1 MEDFLK
7 LVTDVGFPIAGA
19 IVCGGFVFII
29 LKFILSE
36 ITGAVKG
43 LGGMIKSLENRVQTM
58 NNDIVKIDTLVSY
71 AFNKHPNL
79 DRLAANEGKEDFV
92 YYTWNWVVKEIK
104 PVLDESTATLI
115 GLIDR
120 IRMLDNDMI
129 RLNTKIQM
137 ILQEKEQKEEQEI
150 KENRKRN
157 RHILDTKL

>member
-1 MEDFLK
+1 
-7 LVTDVGFPIAGA
+7 
-19 IVCGGFVFII
+19 
-29 LKFILSE
+29 
-36 ITGAVKG
+36 
-43 LGGMIKSLENRVQTM
+43 M
-58 NNDIVKIDTLVSY
+58 NGDTLVQ
-71 AFNKHPNL
+71 AINDFGFPVI
-79 DRLAANEGKEDFV
+79 AAGGLGYFV

-137 ILQEKEQKEEQEI
+137 ILQEKEQKEEEER

-157 RHILDTKL
+157 RHIVNTKL

>member
-1 MEDFLK
+1 MNTETLVKAINDF
-7 LVTDVGFPIAGA
+7 GFPIIAA
-19 IVCGGFVFII
+19 F
-29 LKFILSE
+29 
-36 ITGAVKG
+36 G
-43 LGGMIKSLENRVQTM
+43 LG
-58 NNDIVKIDTLVSY
+58 Y
-71 AFNKHPNL
+71 
-79 DRLAANEGKEDFV
+79 FV